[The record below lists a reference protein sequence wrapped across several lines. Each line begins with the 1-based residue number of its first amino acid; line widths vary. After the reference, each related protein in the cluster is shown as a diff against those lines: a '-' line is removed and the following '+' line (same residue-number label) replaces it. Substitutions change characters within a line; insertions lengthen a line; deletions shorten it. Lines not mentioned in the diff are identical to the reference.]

1 MDLSR
6 ISDVMLFGQL
16 DDGTGEFYVSRLW
29 LEWARWA
36 ALSR

>member
-6 ISDVMLFGQL
+6 ISDVMLFGQP
-16 DDGTGEFYVSRLW
+16 DDVAGEFYVSRLW
-29 LEWARWA
+29 LERARWE